1 MGYQT
6 RIIEVLHR
14 AETGPIMEEEAFER
28 ELIAP
33 TVKKLIKKYKI
44 KFDESIIVNSDDERR
59 LVEALTVA
67 GYRATTIST
76 TGGFLR
82 QGNATIFVGTE
93 DENVPQV
100 LQLIRENCHTRSQF
114 VNPMPPVMEPGEMY
128 MPAPTEVQLGGATV
142 FVLDVSQF
150 ERF

>member
-1 MGYQT
+1 M
-6 RIIEVLHR
+6 
-14 AETGPIMEEEAFER
+14 
-28 ELIAP
+28 
-33 TVKKLIKKYKI
+33 KLVM
-44 KFDESIIVNSDDERR
+44 SIVNNDDERR
-59 LVEALTVA
+59 LAEALMVA

-93 DENVPQV
+93 DENVPHV
-100 LQLIRENCHTRSQF
+100 LQLIRENCHTRDQI

-128 MPAPTEVQLGGATV
+128 MPVPMEVQVGGATV
-142 FVLDVSQF
+142 FVLDVVQY